1 MERKT
6 FEVGIVMAGAISA
19 GAYTAGVMDFIIEA
33 LDAYEEAKR
42 APGWNGPTHDV
53 RIPVLAGASAGG
65 MTAAIAALHTFYGLK
80 HVWPGEAAPESPAN
94 RLYSSWV
101 KDVSIEALLETTD
114 LDDGGDV
121 DSAKSALCCDVLAKI
136 VDDAFTLSE
145 KVRVPRWVG
154 RGDDRSLRVLLTV
167 TNLRGV
173 PYSFKLFGDSDKYGM
188 LNHGDYLDFTVG
200 LDPPKPVGSVS
211 LDIRDT
217 RGRGWNLFRTA
228 ALATGAFPI
237 GLMPR
242 KLDRETSDY
251 GFSDRVVYQ
260 DLEGNTHAVK
270 PDDSIDGEQ
279 DYPFVA
285 IDGGV
290 IDNEPFEI
298 TRRHLSGAAAVHN
311 ERAGKCA
318 TKAVVLVDPFP
329 NIVKAPKYDPNDTLV
344 SIVPKLFSALMDQ
357 ARFKPEE
364 LKLAEQ
370 DDVYSRFIICP
381 RRPSNGNE
389 LAETYPIASGVLG
402 GFGGFLHESFRRH
415 DYLLGRRNAQAFLRW
430 EFALPESNP
439 LFDDF
444 KTGREAWYVS
454 KAGKPESFGST
465 DDSNLEKFSEALNG
479 PEHARGLPIIPL
491 VPRLRTPIEIG
502 PDDLPKPEKISLD
515 ELNQRITRRASRVL
529 QTIID
534 VDLQKII
541 HGGFLLRWAA
551 RSYATRVVTKKACA
565 MIKAARDQAEGAFR
579 VTPDKP

>member
-1 MERKT
+1 MEPKT

-33 LDAYEEAKR
+33 LNAYEEAKR
-42 APGWNGPTHDV
+42 EPGWNGPTHDV
-53 RIPVLAGASAGG
+53 RIPILAGASAGG
-65 MTAAIAALHTFYGLK
+65 MTAAIAALHTFHGLK
-80 HVWPGEAAPESPAN
+80 HVWPGEAVPESAAN

-121 DSAKSALCCDVLAKI
+121 DGAKSALCCDVLAKI
-136 VDDAFTLSE
+136 VNDAFILSE
-145 KVRVPRWVG
+145 KVRVPHWAG
-154 RGDDRSLRVLLTV
+154 SGKDHFLRVLLTV

-173 PYSFKLFGDSDKYGM
+173 PYSFKFFGDLDRYGM

-200 LDPPKPVGSVS
+200 LDPPKIDGSIS
-211 LDIRDT
+211 LNIADT

-251 GFSDRVVYQ
+251 RFSDRVVFE
-260 DLEGNTHAVK
+260 DLNGATHVVE

-285 IDGGV
+285 VDGGV

-298 TRRHLSGAAAVHN
+298 TRRHLSGAAARHN
-311 ERAGKCA
+311 ERAGKYA

-329 NIVKAPKYDPNDTLV
+329 NTVKAPKYDADDTLV

-370 DDVYSRFIICP
+370 YDVYSRFIICP
-381 RRPSNGNE
+381 RRRSNGNE
-389 LAETYPIASGVLG
+389 LAETYPIASAVLG
-402 GFGGFLHESFRRH
+402 GFGGFLHHSFRRH
-415 DYLLGRRNAQAFLRW
+415 DYLLGRRNAQAFLKW
-430 EFALPESNP
+430 GFALPETNP

-444 KTGREAWYVS
+444 KVGREDWYVR
-454 KAGKPESFGST
+454 KAGTDESRGT
-465 DDSNLEKFSEALNG
+465 VDDSHLEKFSQELEGA
-479 PEHARGLPIIPL
+479 EDARGLPIIPL
-491 VPRLRTPIEIG
+491 VPRLRREIQIG

-515 ELNQRITRRASRVL
+515 ELNQRITRRAGRVL
-529 QTIID
+529 KTIID

-541 HGGFLLRWAA
+541 SGGLVLRWAA
-551 RSYATRVVTKKACA
+551 RSYATRVVTKQACA
-565 MIKAARDQAEGAFR
+565 MIKAARDEAEGAFR
-579 VTPDKP
+579 ATPDKP

>member
-1 MERKT
+1 MEPKT

-42 APGWNGPTHDV
+42 DPGWNGPTHDV
-53 RIPVLAGASAGG
+53 RIPVLSGASAGG
-65 MTAAIAALHTFYGLK
+65 MTAAITALHTFHGLK
-80 HVWPGEAAPESPAN
+80 HVWPGEAVPDSSAN

-121 DSAKSALCCDVLAKI
+121 EGAKSALCCDVLAKI
-136 VDDAFTLSE
+136 VNDAFTLSE
-145 KVRVPRWVG
+145 KARVPRWVG

-173 PYSFKLFGDSDKYGM
+173 PYSFELFGDSDKYGM

-211 LDIRDT
+211 LDMRDT

-242 KLDRETSDY
+242 RLDRETSDY
-251 GFSDRVVYQ
+251 RVSDRVLYE
-260 DLEGNTHAVK
+260 DLTGVIHVD
-270 PDDSIDGEQ
+270 PDKSIDSEQ
-279 DYPFVA
+279 GYQFVA
-285 IDGGV
+285 VDGGV
-290 IDNEPFEI
+290 IDNEPLELA
-298 TRRHLSGAAAVHN
+298 RRYLAGGAAEHN
-311 ERAGKCA
+311 DRPGKYA

-329 NIVKAPKYDPNDTLV
+329 NTLKAPEKDANDTLV
-344 SIVPKLFSALMDQ
+344 SVIPKLFAALMDQ

-364 LKLAEQ
+364 LKLAERY
-370 DDVYSRFIICP
+370 DVYSRFIICP
-381 RRPSNGNE
+381 RRSSNGNE
-389 LAETYPIASGVLG
+389 LAATYPIASGVLG

-430 EFALPESNP
+430 RFALPETNP

-444 KTGREAWYVS
+444 KAGREAWYVS
-454 KAGKPESFGST
+454 KAGTIEPSGST
-465 DDSNLEKFSEALNG
+465 DDSYLEKFSETLNG
-479 PEHARGLPIIPL
+479 SEDLRGLPIIPL
-491 VPRLRTPIEIG
+491 VPRLRTPIQIG
-502 PDDLPKPEKISLD
+502 AEDLPRPQEIAVD
-515 ELNQRITRRASRVL
+515 DLNQRITRRASRVL
-529 QTIID
+529 KTIID
-534 VDLQKII
+534 VDLQKVIR
-541 HGGFLLRWAA
+541 GGLLLRWAA
-551 RSYATRVVTKKACA
+551 RSYASRVVTRKACA
-565 MIKAARDQAEGAFR
+565 MIKDAKNKAEGAFR
-579 VTPDKP
+579 TTPDKP